1 MTAQPWP
8 EADASVLAPVA
19 EHEDLRK
26 VVRDLLQTHASHEQV
41 RRSTA
46 TPEGY
51 STELWSLLNDEM
63 DVSSLAVPEDRG
75 GLGFGLSVL
84 AVVLEEAG
92 RALLPEPLL
101 ASAVLGARAV
111 LAAPPGAVPDEI
123 VSGVLDGR
131 LVSTVA
137 LEAHPDSDLTAAAGG
152 SSYTVSGRLGR
163 VLYGGT
169 AGLVLASAGTSAGEA
184 SIYLVDLRGPGVT
197 GRTPLEVLDFTRPQ
211 ARLDLDAAPAYLVA
225 GPDAASAVLS
235 ELTTLASVALAAEHV
250 GMIEAMLEMTR
261 TYAGQRH
268 QFGRPL
274 ASFQVIKHRLADL
287 LVDLERSRSAARY
300 AAAVFDQDPL
310 TAGLPAAVAGA
321 VCTDAVIRAAQETV
335 QLHGGVGF
343 TWEHPAHFFVR
354 RALADEAFWGPARVH
369 RARVAEALGI
379 PGTGGSHGA

>member
-1 MTAQPWP
+1 VTAQPWP

-26 VVRDLLQTHASHEQV
+26 VMRDLLQSHASHEQV
-41 RRSTA
+41 RRSTEA
-46 TPEGY
+46 PEGY
-51 STELWSLLNDEM
+51 SAELWSLLNDEM
-63 DVSSLAVPEDRG
+63 NVGSLAVPEDRG
-75 GLGFGLSVL
+75 GLGFGMGVL

-111 LAAPPGAVPDEI
+111 SAAPDGSVPDEI
-123 VSGVLDGR
+123 VTGVLEGR

-137 LEAHPDSDLTAAAGG
+137 LEANADRALTASSDG
-152 SSYTVSGRLGR
+152 SSHTVTGLVDR
-163 VLYGGT
+163 VLHG
-169 AGLVLASAGTSAGEA
+169 AAADLLVVPATTGAGE
-184 SIYLVDLRGPGVT
+184 SLYVVDLRGAGVVS
-197 GRTPLEVLDFTRPQ
+197 RTALETLDHTRRQ
-211 ARLDLDAAPAYLVA
+211 ARIELDAAPAHPVA
-225 GPDAASAVLS
+225 GPQDLPAVRS
-235 ELTTLASVALAAEHV
+235 ELTTLAAVALAAEHV
-250 GMIEAMLEMTR
+250 GMIDAMLEMIR

-300 AAAVFDQDPL
+300 AAAAFDQDPV
-310 TAGLPAAVAGA
+310 AAALPAAVAGA
-321 VCTDAVIRAAQETV
+321 ICTDAVVRTALETV

-354 RALADEAFWGPARVH
+354 RALGDEAVFGSARVH
-369 RARVAEALGI
+369 RARIADLLGI
-379 PGTGGSHGA
+379 

>member
-26 VVRDLLQTHASHEQV
+26 VMRDLLESHASHEQV
-41 RRSTA
+41 RQSTEA
-46 TPEGY
+46 PEGY
-51 STELWSLLNDEM
+51 STELWSLLNNEM
-63 DVSSLAVPEDRG
+63 NVGALAVPEARG
-75 GLGFGLSVL
+75 GLGFGVSVL

-111 LAAPPGAVPDEI
+111 SAAPAGSVTGEI
-123 VSGVLDGR
+123 VSGVLEGR
-131 LVSTVA
+131 LVASVA
-137 LEAHPDSDLTAAAGG
+137 LDANADSALTASSDG
-152 SSYTVSGRLGR
+152 SSHTVTGR
-163 VLYGGT
+163 VDRVLHGAAADLLVVPATTGAGDESLY
-169 AGLVLASAGTSAGEA
+169 V
-184 SIYLVDLRGPGVT
+184 VDLRGSGVG
-197 GRTPLEVLDFTRPQ
+197 GRTALETLDHTRPL
-211 ARLDLDAAPAYLVA
+211 ARIDLDAAPAHLVA
-225 GPDAASAVLS
+225 GPDDLPAVLS
-235 ELTTLASVALAAEHV
+235 ELTTLAAVAVAAEHV
-250 GMIEAMLEMTR
+250 GMIDAMLEMIR

-300 AAAVFDQDPL
+300 AAAAFDQDPGS
-310 TAGLPAAVAGA
+310 AALPAAVAGA
-321 VCTDAVIRAAQETV
+321 TCTDAVIRAALETV

-354 RALADEAFWGPARVH
+354 RALGDEAVFGSARVH
-369 RARVAEALGI
+369 RARIADLLGI
-379 PGTGGSHGA
+379 